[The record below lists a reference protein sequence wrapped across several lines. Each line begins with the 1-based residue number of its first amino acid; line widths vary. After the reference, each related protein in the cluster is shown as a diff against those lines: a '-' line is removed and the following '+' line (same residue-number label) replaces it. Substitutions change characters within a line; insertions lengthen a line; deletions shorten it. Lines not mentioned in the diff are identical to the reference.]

1 MTVAATK
8 MICEDL
14 ERLRQALNAATAD
27 YAAQERRLQVIPH
40 GRYSTAE
47 LHRMEELKKTWRTAS
62 LALEEHRIQHGCA
75 QAARSNQQW
84 RSA

>member
-1 MTVAATK
+1 MTVAAVKT
-8 MICEDL
+8 ICEDL
-14 ERLRQALNAATAD
+14 GRLQQELDEAAAD

-47 LHRMEELKKTWRTAS
+47 LHRMEEIKKTWRAAS
-62 LALEEHRIQHGCA
+62 LALEEHRMQHGCA
-75 QAARSNQQW
+75 QEARSNQQW